1 MEIARLRVH
10 YPAVET
16 LARGSHPNGQALKQS
31 GVVGASSQLARGGV
45 FEEALLRR
53 YDQTIGQE
61 HERY

>member
-31 GVVGASSQLARGGV
+31 GVVGASSQVERGGV
-45 FEEALLRR
+45 FEEALLR
-53 YDQTIGQE
+53 
-61 HERY
+61 